1 MSTMNNCHNRN
12 AVFKLART
20 FLLLTLVLLLSG
32 CTSGESPEA
41 PPSSSTNSSSTTS
54 PSQGSGAVPAAK
66 TINLMEYVSISISG
80 ENGDG
85 KASYSFDYGTF
96 EEVLADRLSA
106 DKDSAQFFT
115 DATIIEESISISL
128 DKLAGLSNGDSIVLT
143 VSSDTEIARKYG
155 LSFQG
160 GTSSYSVADLREIAE
175 LVLTEQDIIALL
187 LETTVNYNMQEITI
201 SQDNMLDFTV
211 EDSQI
216 GFHPDTARLDFS
228 YELDCKIA
236 ILTVTGFI
244 EYKYENDTWVD
255 TRIASNAQRGDYTLS
270 GVYTGTEWDIAAA
283 GIPCNARYEIA
294 ELSEGVYEATVTWS
308 AGDESPE
315 MVEITAVI
323 PLAVDF
329 TTERFIIQGNDT
341 ALIAALGRSPYLARA
356 LKFDFISG
364 GFTTNRGFT
373 TDIELALLKVSG

>member
-1 MSTMNNCHNRN
+1 MNNCHNKN
-12 AVFKLART
+12 ALFKLART
-20 FLLLTLVLLLSG
+20 VLLLTLALLLSG
-32 CTSGESPEA
+32 CASSESPEA
-41 PPSSSTNSSSTTS
+41 PPSTGSNSSSTTNQ
-54 PSQGSGAVPAAK
+54 SQSTDAVSTGK
-66 TINLMEYVSISISG
+66 TINLMDYVSVSISG

-96 EEVLADRLSA
+96 EDVLADRLSA

-115 DATIIEESISISL
+115 DATIVEESISISL
-128 DKLAGLSNGDSIVLT
+128 DKLTGLSNGDSVVLT
-143 VSSDTEIARKYG
+143 VSNDTEIARKYG

-160 GTSSYSVADLREIAE
+160 GTSSYSVTDLREIAE
-175 LVLTEQDIIALL
+175 LILTDQDIIALL
-187 LETTVNYNMQEITI
+187 LETTVNYNMQEISV
-201 SQDNMLDFTV
+201 SQDNMLDFAV
-211 EDSQI
+211 VDSQI
-216 GFHPDTARLDFS
+216 GVRPDTARLDYSFG
-228 YELDCKIA
+228 LDCKIA
-236 ILTVTGFI
+236 ILQVTGFI

-255 TRIASNAQRGDYTLS
+255 TRVASNANRGAYTLS

-283 GIPCNARYEIA
+283 GVPCNARYDIT

-329 TTERFIIQGNDT
+329 TTERFIIQGNN
-341 ALIAALGRSPYLARA
+341 AALTAAVGRSPYLARA
-356 LKFDFISG
+356 LKFDFING